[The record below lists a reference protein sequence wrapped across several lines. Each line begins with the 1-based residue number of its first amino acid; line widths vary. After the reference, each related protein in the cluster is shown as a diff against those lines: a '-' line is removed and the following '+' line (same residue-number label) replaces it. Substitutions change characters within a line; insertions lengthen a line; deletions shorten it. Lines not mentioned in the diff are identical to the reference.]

1 MQRQLLLA
9 PWVSFTSNRIR
20 SLRTL
25 VFFSFFHSSME
36 TTSFSASIDSTDAS
50 SAAADPGKEILRTSS
65 ASEAIGEGESVKEFG
80 FEREEFGRDSLVGT
94 VQLYDR
100 HVFLR
105 HKSPEF
111 WLPNVESAK
120 SDRLPQLLAAAL
132 KARKGDMKKKTR
144 LTICGATDISD
155 SSEGNVLIFP
165 DRIGYRRLTDVDVDN
180 FVELVL
186 VKDTEWLPGAV
197 ETLSG
202 SYVFVCAHGSRDQ
215 RCGVCGPILIEKFKE
230 EISLRGLEGQ
240 VFVSPCSH
248 IGGHKYAG
256 NVIIFSQSKTGEVSG
271 NWYGYVSPDDIP
283 MLLEQQIGKG
293 EIIDHLWSYALLLI
307 LNFVS
312 INPVSMLLLI
322 GQMGLSVD
330 EQKEAQS
337 IRRQPNIAIVEN
349 RASGCC
355 QGNGNLSCCQNATIM
370 AKPDTGGKESNPS
383 NSSSSKENFMISTWL
398 KQPVRDTYTALAIV
412 AAVAS
417 VAGAYLYYRN

>member
-1 MQRQLLLA
+1 MHCRMQRQPLLVPL
-9 PWVSFTSNRIR
+9 VSFTSNRIR

-36 TTSFSASIDSTDAS
+36 TTSFSPSIDSTDAS
-50 SAAADPGKEILRTSS
+50 SAAPGKEILRTSS
-65 ASEAIGEGESVKEFG
+65 ASEAIGEGESAKEFG
-80 FEREEFGRDSLVGT
+80 FGRSEFGRDSLVGT

-132 KARKGDMKKKTR
+132 KARKGDMKKKTL

-155 SSEGNVLIFP
+155 SSEGDVLIFP
-165 DRIGYRRLTDVDVDN
+165 DRIGYRRLTDADVDN

-202 SYVFVCAHGSRDQ
+202 SYIFVCAHGSRDQ

-230 EISLRGLEGQ
+230 EIYLRGLEDQ

-271 NWYGYVSPDDIP
+271 NWYGYVSPDAIP

-293 EIIDHLWSYALLLI
+293 EIIDHLWR
-307 LNFVS
+307 
-312 INPVSMLLLI
+312 

-330 EQKEAQS
+330 EQKKAQS

-370 AKPDTGGKESNPS
+370 AKPDANHTTGGNDNENNP
-383 NSSSSKENFMISTWL
+383 SSSSISNSKSVSQSENLISTWL
-398 KQPVRDTYTALAIV
+398 KQPVRDTYAALAIV
-412 AAVAS
+412 AAIAS